1 MEPCSLRALGGLWG
15 REVGALLFQPLT
27 HCLWG
32 GNGAANSVLLSSTR
46 CRAEG
51 EPITETHSLPLSL
64 TYLQQE
70 QIVPTINIPN
80 LLRASGAGAERI
92 SYRPVL
98 LGRAAPDCN
107 ATRPENNFSFC
118 FFGIFTFG
126 TAERSQT
133 SCPFCRPSG
142 LRRSKWRAFARCCS
156 REETWRDSGA
166 SCGLCPLATTSTR
179 TKVS

>member
-1 MEPCSLRALGGLWG
+1 MQPSSLGAFGGLWG

-92 SYRPVL
+92 TYRPVL
-98 LGRAAPDCN
+98 RGRAAPDCK
-107 ATRPENNFSFC
+107 TRP
-118 FFGIFTFG
+118 
-126 TAERSQT
+126 
-133 SCPFCRPSG
+133 
-142 LRRSKWRAFARCCS
+142 
-156 REETWRDSGA
+156 
-166 SCGLCPLATTSTR
+166 
-179 TKVS
+179 